1 MFEAPSALSSRISS
15 ELLSVPSE
23 SPLIGPVDAHVHL
36 FPEFSDF
43 AQRRTVSFLNA
54 VSESD
59 WEAVCRAVLC
69 PERNAE
75 AQGRNFEQNAELRSG
90 DFKPNAEPQVVP
102 FLGIHPWA
110 VLSAEAGWEERLE
123 ALLRRMP
130 IAGVGEIGLDAW
142 KPELQSD
149 AAVCR
154 QKTFFQR
161 QLALAVELDRPVS
174 IHCVRAWDHLWELA
188 RPILAGKQIPLLFHA
203 FSGSPQIVS
212 QILQKEKWNAFFSI
226 ASFRFHPDRPKSR
239 ELLHAIPRE
248 RLLLET
254 DAESAEDA
262 LSLETLCR
270 NAAECLRIP
279 ESELSDRILKNV
291 RLFFGR

>member
-1 MFEAPSALSSRISS
+1 MFD
-15 ELLSVPSE
+15 VPSE
-23 SPLIGPVDAHVHL
+23 FSSGISSGGPTAPMESTLSGPVDAHVHL

-59 WEAVCRAVLC
+59 WEPVCRLAQS
-69 PERNAE
+69 PERNAV
-75 AQGRNFEQNAELRSG
+75 ALGRNFERNTEPHSGRSVQ
-90 DFKPNAEPQVVP
+90 DPEMRVFP

-130 IAGVGEIGLDAW
+130 ISGVGEIGLDAW
-142 KPELQSD
+142 KPELQSKT
-149 AAVCR
+149 AVCR
-154 QKTFFQR
+154 QKMFFQR
-161 QLALAVELDRPVS
+161 QLALAVELNRPVS
-174 IHCVRAWDHLWELA
+174 IHCVRAWDQLWELA
-188 RPILAGKQIPLLFHA
+188 RPILAGKPVPVLFHA
-203 FSGSPQIVS
+203 FSGSSQIVM

-248 RLLLET
+248 CLLLET

-262 LSLETLCR
+262 ISLETLYR
-270 NAAECLRIP
+270 NAAECLEIP
-279 ESELSDRILKNV
+279 EIELSEQLMKNV